1 MNSCRCLR
9 INEIISFSILV
20 FITRIFPDHN
30 PRWSILFFHF
40 YMQTFW
46 IKNKIKNNKTR
57 VRNTCFYINNF
68 NNVSLT
74 FQNNNNFKHIISFLI
89 FLSFNLTPQSWTWIY
104 SFWKWSYQWSFSFSW
119 SQNLW
124 WICLSIVSLIIS
136 TNWYTI

>member
-1 MNSCRCLR
+1 MFAYKRNNFILDIGFYYTNIPWPQSKMINSFF
-9 INEIISFSILV
+9 SFLYA
-20 FITRIFPDHN
+20 N
-30 PRWSILFFHF
+30 LLN
-40 YMQTFW
+40 Q
-46 IKNKIKNNKTR
+46 KQNKNNKTR